1 MDGLAPS
8 LVGTDGPAVTP
19 KTSLGAGQPFVKMSG
34 SGNDFVVIDAR
45 RPHDTR
51 LESEAAIRAL
61 CRRGTGV
68 GADGLVL
75 LKNDAEADFRMVYY
89 NSDGSRAS
97 MCGNAALCCTRLAS
111 RTAATAELEFETDS
125 GRLRGRMTEQG
136 PEIDLPPVTE
146 VRPDSGIAGEPGEA
160 RIGFALAG
168 VPHVT
173 VLVDEVARVDVPGRG
188 RALRTAKALAPA
200 GANANF
206 VSRLEAGWA
215 IRTYERGV
223 EAETLACGTGA
234 VASAILIT
242 AWGLGTGPVGLTT
255 RSGSELRVRLSRVG
269 DAWLPSLA
277 GEGRIVFE
285 GILGEL

>member
-1 MDGLAPS
+1 VSPTPS
-8 LVGTDGPAVTP
+8 A
-19 KTSLGAGQPFVKMSG
+19 GAGQPFLKMSG

-45 RPHDTR
+45 VPYDRA
-51 LESEAAIRAL
+51 LEREDAIRAL

-75 LKNDAEADFRMVYY
+75 LKEEAGADFRMVYY
-89 NSDGSRAS
+89 NADGSRAS

-111 RTAATAELEFETDS
+111 RTGARAELEFETDS
-125 GRLRGRMTEQG
+125 GRLRGRMTHGG
-136 PEIDLPPVTE
+136 PEIDLAPVTV
-146 VRPDSGIAGEPGEA
+146 VRPDAGMPRGHGEE

-173 VLVDEVARVDVPGRG
+173 VLVDEVDGVDVVGRG
-188 RALRTAKALAPA
+188 RALRTAKALLPE

-206 VSRLEAGWA
+206 VSRSESGWA

-223 EAETLACGTGA
+223 ESETLACGTGA

-242 AWGLGTGPVGLTT
+242 AWGLGSGPVRLTT
-255 RSGSELRVRLSRVG
+255 RSGSELQVRLQRSG

-285 GILGEL
+285 GVLGEL